1 MCRYMYIYFSNCSHQ
16 TFILLDCCSAADIRT
31 VVNVARK
38 GPKIHSAWVQK
49 YSHPASGLL
58 PPNNFHRTVKSSRV
72 GQDECEQPVGL
83 PDTEKSVGGDHH
95 LSHFRACP
103 PSLGVP
109 DDPQNVGFDNP
120 IGKALSNDT
129 HMQPRHRSGDN
140 LATETGLPAHLQ
152 RPQELKAHCPSHRV
166 RPNSP
171 PAVEFS
177 LNSTLESRDF
187 HFGRDRTEDVA
198 SRLQCLTID
207 KAETGRLQGRTS
219 WAAQVAEELQSAFVH
234 GQSAKLSE
242 EYAPRRPRSREAVG
256 ERASR
261 YSNRSL
267 PEAQNRGMGRSES
280 AVHGGQNQ
288 SAILPL
294 PPLRSPRRIKSTTEE
309 GIFNHPPGVSSTEIK
324 TRVKDDRSA
333 SPKNKLSSSTMYDAA
348 VLGSGPVVLSGDQH
362 THSSAAPTQ
371 SQRSQGAAKTIGGQ
385 PDQALSKPDGSTP
398 SEQLLK
404 ANNKA
409 FMSNSSQATGHELQH
424 SIPDSRIQEP
434 SVNHEAR
441 AHFSVTDAAPIRMT
455 WAQRVQAGLPKAT
468 MPRSEQRFLSQDLLA
483 HSAGSGSS
491 PQRSG
496 SRRRPSKNLSV
507 APVSDSLH
515 VSSPPAD
522 DRALPTVSS
531 TCAQTS
537 RSGASDED
545 LRKDLQSSTPITL
558 DGMQAEEDFGSE
570 WHIVVRKNRVP
581 QTTRSSKASKTTRRK
596 AKSLKKLSPTTPAAP
611 APIQNAAIFSPSLPP
626 HSSFSPSSE
635 SMPTLL
641 KPSYAAVASLRSP
654 VISISSSTTSSAD
667 APFIS
672 APQSPEHPRPAS
684 DILLGSPARS
694 DNYFS
699 AAEDLEEAPHRPT
712 QEYTSEG
719 HLGSWE
725 APAAIVLAETDIVP
739 TTSAQDAGDAFYKQI
754 QKAENLGP
762 KSPNSVTDDTPLGW
776 TDQDRAI
783 IRHRQSPEHSVQRS
797 AAESLRVTNK
807 SERKERK
814 LTESVSYDSLGND
827 DSSGGTSRKCVRG
840 GFPDAKRTP
849 ARSQDDGRGSAC
861 SDPGDPITAQKVPR
875 AGTGGCRNGTK
886 AISSPRH
893 NSEDKPMTSVRDK
906 ELYHQ
911 ELNTRLTE
919 IALPVL
925 KESSGASES
934 KPSTVDTSKRS
945 HKSSNTSH
953 DSKPDASTWIRATP
967 GSPKTMGAQQV
978 SPLSVLTS
986 PRNVLTSSH
995 RREPRSASL
1004 SSQNS
1009 TQDFFSESRRRGRAG
1024 GRIAH
1029 EVATGVNIPRD
1040 GSILRGE
1047 APEFTPKTTPSKS
1060 RNSTLQSPASL
1071 DSHMPESLV
1080 QPFDLGYAAFGL
1092 RNTPTAVHNLSGVRD
1107 QSKELVLM
1115 PWMSRNFWLPK
1126 NTVAMAHETQCVLV
1140 RKSLQSGSR
1149 EQTQPM
1155 TDYPGRVGQIRRLK
1169 PCGFIEVEQAVE
1181 QIGTW
1186 CPRCDPDH

>member
-1 MCRYMYIYFSNCSHQ
+1 MLDAMCRYMYIYFSNCSHQ

-31 VVNVARK
+31 VVNVARES
-38 GPKIHSAWVQK
+38 PKIHSAWVPK

-58 PPNNFHRTVKSSRV
+58 PPNNFHSTVKSSRV
-72 GQDECEQPVGL
+72 GQNEYEQPDGL
-83 PDTEKSVGGDHH
+83 PDTEKRVGGDHN

-103 PSLGVP
+103 PSLDVP
-109 DDPQNVGFDNP
+109 DDSQNVGFDNP

-129 HMQPRHRSGDN
+129 HMQQRHRSGDN

-152 RPQELKAHCPSHRV
+152 HSQELKMHCPSRRV
-166 RPNSP
+166 QSTSP
-171 PAVEFS
+171 PVVESS
-177 LNSTLESRDF
+177 LNSTLESPDF

-198 SRLQCLTID
+198 SCLQCLTID
-207 KAETGRLQGRTS
+207 KAETGRLQGETS
-219 WAAQVAEELQSAFVH
+219 WAAQVEEKLQSAFVH

-242 EYAPRRPRSREAVG
+242 EYAPERPRRREPVE
-256 ERASR
+256 ERAPR

-267 PEAQNRGMGRSES
+267 PEAQNRGTGRSES

-294 PPLRSPRRIKSTTEE
+294 PPLRPPRRIKLTTEG

-324 TRVKDDRSA
+324 TRVKDNRSA
-333 SPKNKLSSSTMYDAA
+333 SPKNELSSPTMYDAA
-348 VLGSGPVVLSGDQH
+348 VLGSGPVVLSEDQH

-371 SQRSQGAAKTIGGQ
+371 SQRSQGAARTFG
-385 PDQALSKPDGSTP
+385 
-398 SEQLLK
+398 
-404 ANNKA
+404 
-409 FMSNSSQATGHELQH
+409 
-424 SIPDSRIQEP
+424 RQEP

-441 AHFSVTDAAPIRMT
+441 AHFSVTDAGPIKMT

-468 MPRSEQRFLSQDLLA
+468 MTRQSEQRFLSQNLLT
-483 HSAGSGSS
+483 HSAASGSS

-515 VSSPPAD
+515 ASSPPAD

-531 TCAQTS
+531 ICAQTS
-537 RSGASDED
+537 RSGDSDED
-545 LRKDLQSSTPITL
+545 LRKNLQSSTTITL

-570 WHIVVRKNRVP
+570 WHIVIRKNRVP
-581 QTTRSSKASKTTRRK
+581 QTTRSSKAPKTTRRK
-596 AKSLKKLSPTTPAAP
+596 AKSLKKLSQPTPAAP
-611 APIQNAAIFSPSLPP
+611 APIQNAAIFVPTPMISPSLPP

-635 SMPTLL
+635 SMPALL

-672 APQSPEHPRPAS
+672 APQSPEHPKPAS
-684 DILLGSPARS
+684 DILLGSPESS
-694 DNYFS
+694 DSYFS
-699 AAEDLEEAPHRPT
+699 APEDLEEVPYRPT
-712 QEYTSEG
+712 REYTSEG

-725 APAAIVLAETDIVP
+725 APAATVIAETAIVS
-739 TTSAQDAGDAFYKQI
+739 TTSAQHSGDAFDKQI
-754 QKAENLGP
+754 QEAENLGP
-762 KSPNSVTDDTPLGW
+762 KSPNSVIDDTPLGL
-776 TDQDRAI
+776 TDQDRFI
-783 IRHRQSPEHSVQRS
+783 IRHRESPEHCLQSSV
-797 AAESLRVTNK
+797 AEPLRVPNK
-807 SERKERK
+807 SKGQERK
-814 LTESVSYDSLGND
+814 LTDGVSYDSLAND
-827 DSSGGTSRKCVRG
+827 SIGGTSPKRGRG
-840 GFPDAKRTP
+840 GFLSAKGTSAP
-849 ARSQDDGRGSAC
+849 SQDDGRGSAC
-861 SDPGDPITAQKVPR
+861 SDLGDPIAAQKVPR

-893 NSEDKPMTSVRDK
+893 DPKDKPMMSVRDK

-911 ELNTRLTE
+911 GINTRLTE
-919 IALPVL
+919 MALPIL

-934 KPSTVDTSKRS
+934 KPSTGDTSKRS
-945 HKSSNTSH
+945 HKSSNTNH
-953 DSKPDASTWIRATP
+953 DSKPDTSTRMRAAP
-967 GSPKTMGAQQV
+967 GSPKTMDAQQV
-978 SPLSVLTS
+978 SLPSVLTS
-986 PRNVLTSSH
+986 PRNVLKTSH
-995 RREPRSASL
+995 RQEPRSASL

-1009 TQDFFSESRRRGRAG
+1009 TQVFLSESRRRGRAG
-1024 GRIAH
+1024 GRVAH

-1047 APEFTPKTTPSKS
+1047 APEFTPQTTPSKS

-1092 RNTPTAVHNLSGVRD
+1092 RNTSSPVQSLSGVRD
-1107 QSKELVLM
+1107 QSKESVLM
-1115 PWMSRNFWLPK
+1115 PWMSRDFWLPK
-1126 NTVAMAHETQCVLV
+1126 NTVAMIQETRCVLV
-1140 RKSLQSGSR
+1140 RKNLQSGSR
-1149 EQTQPM
+1149 EQTQPT

-1169 PCGFIEVEQAVE
+1169 PCGFIKIEQAVE

-1186 CPRCDPDH
+1186 CPRCDPDY